1 MTYYLLLFPAVFP
14 RLCKKMYFLHL
25 QAGILISILDFATKV
40 LSPFL
45 FPTSYL
51 TPVNPTGKNLVS
63 GPGVCSDCFAAN
75 IRVETRKN
83 DFESFIG

>member
-1 MTYYLLLFPAVFP
+1 MYLL
-14 RLCKKMYFLHL
+14 HL
-25 QAGILISILDFATKV
+25 RAGILVSILVPATKV

-45 FPTSYL
+45 IPASYL

-63 GPGVCSDCFAAN
+63 GPGVCFDCFAAN